1 METINNVIKKIKAIL
16 GFHGVS
22 DSDVLKA
29 CNTAYS
35 GLLNNT
41 AYPNPP
47 VPLPVFRQALDSFNA
62 LIVDA
67 EDGGKK
73 SISAKDKQRRAVIK
87 MYEFL
92 GHYVEAA
99 CNDDP
104 ATFATSGFT
113 AKSHTRTAPQ
123 PLAPAKF
130 GLDRPRPEQRTS
142 RCEGRKPDRHHCL
155 RRALRTRRYGRIP
168 WSLDHGDVDQFTTA
182 CP

>member
-87 MYEFL
+87 MYESL
-92 GHYVEAA
+92 GHYVEGA

-104 ATFATSGFT
+104 RSEEHTSELQSRFDLVCRLLLE
-113 AKSHTRTAPQ
+113 K
-123 PLAPAKF
+123 KK
-130 GLDRPRPEQRTS
+130 EQSTNN
-142 RCEGRKPDRHHCL
+142 
-155 RRALRTRRYGRIP
+155 T
-168 WSLDHGDVDQFTTA
+168 
-182 CP
+182 